1 MADNK
6 EQIKEGVDKGLTP
19 VDLRERK
26 KYVATEKAPF
36 HKKGEIVECHPNLG
50 KTFLEK
56 GYVVEIK
63 AKEDS
68 KGGK

>member
-1 MADNK
+1 MA
-6 EQIKEGVDKGLTP
+6 EQIKEGKDKGLTP

-26 KYVATEKAPF
+26 KYVATDKAPF

-56 GYVVEIK
+56 GYVTEYK
-63 AKEDS
+63 AE